1 MTAAVE
7 VTSYEP
13 ISFGSVFPPCRLFSA
28 RETKYLFPLSRNDSL
43 QDFDRQT
50 FFKLLEVK
58 MFLRYND
65 PFCFNRDFTLVILLT
80 LQLTSVT
87 MAQTPSLHHQ
97 VQNVDYE
104 AMNISEKMLV

>member
-1 MTAAVE
+1 
-7 VTSYEP
+7 
-13 ISFGSVFPPCRLFSA
+13 
-28 RETKYLFPLSRNDSL
+28 
-43 QDFDRQT
+43 
-50 FFKLLEVK
+50 